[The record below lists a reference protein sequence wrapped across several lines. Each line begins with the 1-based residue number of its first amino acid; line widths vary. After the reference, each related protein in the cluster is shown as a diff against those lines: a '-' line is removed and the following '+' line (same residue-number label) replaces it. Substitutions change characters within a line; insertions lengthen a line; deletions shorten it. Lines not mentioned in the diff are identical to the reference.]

1 MKKQVAF
8 LFGSGIS
15 FPSQMPSVSQITD
28 AALDE
33 EWHLS
38 ADGRFMRGP
47 NPSNHDHDVVTPV
60 VKAFLS
66 SVRDCAADY
75 LSDLARPDASRKP
88 HYEDLFSLTE
98 QVLRCETDHTP
109 NLAVAEFLRKLRQRT
124 ASLYCGFNG
133 DSVGGVGFVGLA
145 ISACN
150 FLHWVVHDKLQT
162 GDKTRR
168 GLELI
173 SKVASVVDSL
183 DIFTL
188 NHDLLIEQQLKADGI
203 DDVESGFDDHSQGKF
218 AAYRPGW
225 WEDTSQ
231 PRKKVRLI
239 KLHGSLNYW
248 RYEFENGATRYAM
261 PDGDAFHTKDHN
273 GKLVMPS
280 EWKAAFLSG
289 TVVKELH
296 YGGELWSELF
306 ASFRSLLASHT
317 HLICCGYGF
326 GDAGINQRLINWVYA
341 RADRANR
348 LVIMTQNDPNN
359 YLLDKPTW
367 LSRLREQD
375 RLVFVS
381 SYLED
386 CPIAEIEPFFHLL
399 GSIRT
404 TCPGP

>member
-1 MKKQVAF
+1 
-8 LFGSGIS
+8 
-15 FPSQMPSVSQITD
+15 MPSVSQITD

-38 ADGRFMRGP
+38 TNGRFMRGP
-47 NPSNHDHDVVTPV
+47 NPSNHDHDLVTPV

-109 NLAVAEFLRKLRQRT
+109 NLAVAEFWRKLRQET
-124 ASLYCGFNG
+124 ASLHCGFNG
-133 DSVGGVGFVGLA
+133 NSVGGTGFTGLA
-145 ISACN
+145 MAACD
-150 FLHWVVHDKLQT
+150 FLHWVVHDKLET
-162 GDKTRR
+162 GNKTRR
-168 GLELI
+168 GLNLI
-173 SKVASVVDSL
+173 SKVASAVDSL

-188 NHDLLIEQQLKADGI
+188 NHDLLIEKQLKADGI
-203 DDVESGFDDHSQGKF
+203 DDVESGFDDHSHGKF

-225 WEDTSQ
+225 WEDPSQ
-231 PRKKVRLI
+231 ARKRIRLI

-248 RYEFENGATRYAM
+248 RYEFENGSTRYAI
-261 PDGDAFHTKDHN
+261 PDRDAFHERDHR

-280 EWKAAFLSG
+280 DWKASFLSG

-296 YGGELWSELF
+296 YGGEFWSELF

-326 GDAGINQRLINWVYA
+326 ADHGINQRLINWLYA
-341 RADRANR
+341 REDSANR
-348 LVIMTQNDPNN
+348 LVILTPDGPDD
-359 YLLDKPTW
+359 YLLDKPLW

-386 CPIAEIEPFFHLL
+386 GTIAEVTSFFDP
-399 GSIRT
+399 RK
-404 TCPGP
+404 